1 MDRKV
6 ILNQLVKQYDFTD
19 KNKQKQDYVYEV
31 FYLINTTLP
40 RVGTVL
46 TEEEIN
52 QQLVKNKIQY
62 EIKSSK
68 ATIVR

>member
-1 MDRKV
+1 MK
-6 ILNQLVKQYDFTD
+6 LLVKHYDFTD

>member
-1 MDRKV
+1 M
-6 ILNQLVKQYDFTD
+6 LNQLVKQYDFTD